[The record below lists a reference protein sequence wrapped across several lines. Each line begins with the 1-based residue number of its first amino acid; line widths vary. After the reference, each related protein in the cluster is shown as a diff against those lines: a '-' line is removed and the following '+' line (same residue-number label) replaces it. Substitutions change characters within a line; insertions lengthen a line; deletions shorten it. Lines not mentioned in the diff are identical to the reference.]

1 MNALVHHTN
10 SLARDAEST
19 DDVENFP
26 FALSVSMIL
35 MTGLCLIGWGIIV
48 TSSRMACL
56 GLLITLAGCV
66 VYGWSLYDE

>member
-1 MNALVHHTN
+1 MNALVHHTTW
-10 SLARDAEST
+10 LARDADSP
-19 DDVENFP
+19 DLENFP

-48 TSSRMACL
+48 TSSPMTCL
-56 GLLITLAGCV
+56 GLLIALSGCV